1 MYPTGLRFQPAYPTA
16 LVPYAGPDDP
26 AAPPKK
32 GGKGGKGGNKRL
44 PVWVIPVAVGGGVLL
59 IGLLALFATGSKPAA
74 PAAGPVLW

>member
-32 GGKGGKGGNKRL
+32 GKGGKKKPL
-44 PVWVIPVAVGGGVLL
+44 PVWVIPVAVGGGVLVL
-59 IGLLALFATGSKPAA
+59 GLLAILASGPKQAA